1 MGVAGNLRRRGGYD
15 HNAPRRSTDLG
26 SHRLVAHPYISV
38 AQSANGAHHHY
49 AEAEDGAHAQQQI
62 RRPMLSQRF
71 TAPFVPGAH
80 SSPAQAL
87 HSPQPH
93 PHHLHAHSQPVLP
106 SQAQH
111 RAQLAAQRQHQ
122 YDISPIPVSLSHSQG
137 YNQPPTHAPYDLLA
151 PRHSIDGS
159 SLGLMQ
165 AHAQMSM
172 GVSPLH
178 MDGGD
183 PFSMGGLGGGYAIS
197 QRPAPAPVPG
207 PLPSPNF
214 SFGNPFAPAGSSGSN
229 SSSGTPPNGASPPLL
244 SLRRTSES
252 GVSDGDTEESS
263 GAPLSRF
270 GSIASIGGSEGSW
283 TSAYVSENGEEG
295 DVCAS
300 RRMSW

>member
-1 MGVAGNLRRRGGYD
+1 MGAGMGMGMVGSLRRRGGYD

-26 SHRLVAHPYISV
+26 GHRIVAHPYISV
-38 AQSANGAHHHY
+38 AQSANGPHHLY
-49 AEAEDGAHAQQQI
+49 AEGEDGLHPQPQT
-62 RRPMLSQRF
+62 RRPHFAQRF
-71 TAPFVPGAH
+71 TAPFPSSMH
-80 SSPAQAL
+80 S
-87 HSPQPH
+87 
-93 PHHLHAHSQPVLP
+93 PHHLHAHAQPVHP
-106 SQAQH
+106 SQA
-111 RAQLAAQRQHQ
+111 AQQLAQRQP
-122 YDISPIPVSLSHSQG
+122 YDISPIPVALSHSQG
-137 YNQPPTHAPYDLLA
+137 YNQPPAHPGYDLFA

-159 SLGLMQ
+159 ALGLTQ

-172 GVSPLH
+172 H
-178 MDGGD
+178 MDAGGD
-183 PFSMGGLGGGYAIS
+183 AFNSLAGYALS
-197 QRPAPAPVPG
+197 QRPAPATIPG

-214 SFGNPFAPAGSSGSN
+214 SFGNPFAGGSSSSSTSN
-229 SSSGTPPNGASPPLL
+229 SASGTPPNGASPPLL

-295 DVCAS
+295 DACAS